1 MPVLYDSAD
10 GRVCAR
16 TIYLPVGAEPR
27 PSPYEES
34 ANERSEERKVVKT

>member
-10 GRVCAR
+10 GGVCANH
-16 TIYLPVGAEPR
+16 LLVGAEPR

-34 ANERSEERKVVKT
+34 ANERSEELKVVKT

>member
-1 MPVLYDSAD
+1 MLVLYDPAD
-10 GRVCAR
+10 GGVCANH
-16 TIYLPVGAEPR
+16 LPVGAEPR